1 MTDTVRALP
10 AVADEQVTENRYITA
25 KDDRTQDGLRQ
36 VGAGGNH
43 GT

>member
-1 MTDTVRALP
+1 MTDTFHTLP
-10 AVADEQVTENRYITA
+10 AFADEPVTEHCYITA
-25 KDDRTQDGLRQ
+25 KDGNQDGLRQ

>member
-10 AVADEQVTENRYITA
+10 AVADEPVTEHSYITA
-25 KDDRTQDGLRQ
+25 KDGNQDGLRQ